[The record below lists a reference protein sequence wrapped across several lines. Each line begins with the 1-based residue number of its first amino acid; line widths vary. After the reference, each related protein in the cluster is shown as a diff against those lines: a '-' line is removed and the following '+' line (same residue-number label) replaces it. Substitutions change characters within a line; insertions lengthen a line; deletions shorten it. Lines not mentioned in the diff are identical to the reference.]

1 MGRSQ
6 CELIESIDYSIPP
19 CYPSDEELEKIKKH
33 IVKHS
38 PNIIDL
44 IEAGDYVNGEPVEE
58 IVIAT
63 DEFEIT
69 TTTEYLTNVEDIKS
83 IVTKEQFAS
92 MEYRLEV

>member
-1 MGRSQ
+1 M
-6 CELIESIDYSIPP
+6 
-19 CYPSDEELEKIKKH
+19 
-33 IVKHS
+33 
-38 PNIIDL
+38 
-44 IEAGDYVNGEPVEE
+44 NGEPVEE